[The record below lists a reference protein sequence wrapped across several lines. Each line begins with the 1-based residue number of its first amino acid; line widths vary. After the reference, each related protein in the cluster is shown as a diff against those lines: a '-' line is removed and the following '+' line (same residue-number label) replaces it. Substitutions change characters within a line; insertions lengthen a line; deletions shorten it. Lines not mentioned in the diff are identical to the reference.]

1 MVCDLCG
8 NDKNVT
14 QFKVEPKDEFVNLC
28 EECKSQIESGNLDEN
43 HFQCLNDSMWSE
55 NSAVKVLTYRLL
67 KELGRGDLLDMMYL
81 EPEEEAWAN
90 TEIEVKKDANGNV
103 LQNGDSVM
111 VIKDLNVKGGNN
123 IKRGE
128 VFKNIRLGDTP
139 GHILAKNIFIKTEF
153 IKKV

>member
-8 NDKNVT
+8 SDKNVT
-14 QFKVEPKDEFVNLC
+14 AYKVEPKDEYVNLC
-28 EECKSQIESGNLDEN
+28 EECKTQIESGNLDEG

-67 KELGRGDLLDMMYL
+67 KELGRGDLIDMMYL
-81 EPEEEAWAN
+81 EPDEEAWAN
-90 TEIEVKKDANGNV
+90 TEVEVKKDANGNV

>member
-1 MVCDLCG
+1 MNCDLCG
-8 NDKNVT
+8 SNNNVKS
-14 QFKVEPKDEFVNLC
+14 FKVEPKEEYVNLC
-28 EECKSQIESGNLDEN
+28 EECRNQIESGKLDEN

-55 NSAVKVLTYRLL
+55 KSAVKVLTYRLL
-67 KELGRGDLLDMMYL
+67 KELGRSDLLDMMYL

-90 TEIEVKKDANGNV
+90 AEVEVKKDAYGNV

-111 VIKDLNVKGGNN
+111 VIKDLNVKGGST

-128 VFKNIRLGDTP
+128 VYKNIRLGDTP
-139 GHILAKNIFIKTEF
+139 GHILAKNIYIKTEF

>member
-1 MVCDLCG
+1 MKCELCG
-8 NDKNVT
+8 NEHNVSN
-14 QFKVEPKDEFVNLC
+14 FKVEPKDEYVNLC
-28 EECKSQIESGNLDEN
+28 EECKKQIENENLDEN

-55 NSAVKVLTYRLL
+55 KSAVKVLTYRLL
-67 KELGRGDLLDMMYL
+67 KKLGRSDLIDMMYL
-81 EPEEEAWAN
+81 EPDEEAWAN
-90 TEIEVKKDANGNV
+90 TEIEIKKDAFGNI
-103 LQNGDSVM
+103 LKNGDNVM

-139 GHILAKNIFIKTEF
+139 GHILAKNIYIKTEF

>member
-1 MVCDLCG
+1 MICELCG
-8 NDKNVT
+8 SDNNVT
-14 QFKVEPKDEFVNLC
+14 TFKVEPKEEYVNLC
-28 EECKSQIESGNLDEN
+28 EECKNQIESGNLDEN

-55 NSAVKVLTYRLL
+55 KSAVKVLTYRLL

-81 EPEEEAWAN
+81 IPEEEAWAN
-90 TEIEVKKDANGNV
+90 AEVEIKKDAYGNV
-103 LQNGDSVM
+103 LKDGDNVM
-111 VIKDLNVKGGNN
+111 VIKDLNVKGGNT

-139 GHILAKNIFIKTEF
+139 GHILAKNIYIKTEF

>member
-1 MVCDLCG
+1 MKCELCG
-8 NDKNVT
+8 NEHNVSN
-14 QFKVEPKDEFVNLC
+14 FKVEPKEEYVNLC
-28 EECKSQIESGNLDEN
+28 EECKKQIESGNLDEN

-55 NSAVKVLTYRLL
+55 KSAVKVLTYRLL
-67 KELGRGDLLDMMYL
+67 KAFGRSDLIDMMYL

-90 TEIEVKKDANGNV
+90 SEIEIKKDAYGNV
-103 LQNGDSVM
+103 LKNGDNVM
-111 VIKDLNVKGGNN
+111 VIKDLNVKGANN

-139 GHILAKNIFIKTEF
+139 GHILAKNIYIKTEF

>member
-1 MVCDLCG
+1 MNCELCG
-8 NDKNVT
+8 SDKNVMP
-14 QFKVEPKDEFVNLC
+14 FKVEPKEEYVNLC
-28 EECKSQIESGNLDEN
+28 EECRNQIESSNLDEN

-55 NSAVKVLTYRLL
+55 KSAVKVLTYRLL
-67 KELGRGDLLDMMYL
+67 KELGRSDLLDMMYL
-81 EPEEEAWAN
+81 EPDEEAWAN
-90 TEIEVKKDANGNV
+90 TEIEVKKDAYGNV

-111 VIKDLNVKGGNN
+111 VIKDLNVKGGST

-139 GHILAKNIFIKTEF
+139 GHILAKNIYIKTEF